1 MGISF
6 GKRKVKIK
14 LLGQAE
20 TIEENRRAAGA
31 DFASDFLKKDSSV
44 PRMKNKSKG
53 KNTFF
58 NELSKKS
65 AELHLSDFTAYLCY
79 YSNNRYQF
87 SKVTGN
93 SVFSEITLEKYWS
106 TAEPTVFRRA
116 TGLAEAQEYRS
127 RLVILCR
134 SDSKD
139 YIFVWSSILYE
150 AFTDERIEQLKA
162 LLNEMRD
169 KQ

>member
-14 LLGQAE
+14 LLGQSETVAE
-20 TIEENRRAAGA
+20 DRRTAGA

-79 YSNNRYQF
+79 YSDNRYQF
-87 SKVTGN
+87 ILILNTKVTK
-93 SVFSEITLEKYWS
+93 E
-106 TAEPTVFRRA
+106 
-116 TGLAEAQEYRS
+116 
-127 RLVILCR
+127 
-134 SDSKD
+134 
-139 YIFVWSSILYE
+139 
-150 AFTDERIEQLKA
+150 
-162 LLNEMRD
+162 
-169 KQ
+169 